1 MVAELGAH
9 VRGRNPRGTAMVE
22 MAFVLP
28 LLLLLLFG
36 VLEFGRLFVEWQIVQ
51 SAAHSGVRSASLYRA
66 ECAAATV
73 EQEVRATVDAV
84 ISANPLTRRKA
95 SEVVVDNPCSTQ
107 AEQLSCVTVRLQSDY
122 GVLGGFA
129 SLFSSQPDVTLEAI
143 SVMRPEAATGAAT
156 GTSSCTAGV

>member
-1 MVAELGAH
+1 MVAVLGVH
-9 VRGRNPRGTAMVE
+9 VRGRNHRGTAMVE

-51 SAAHSGVRSASLYRA
+51 SAANSGVRSASLYRA
-66 ECAAATV
+66 ECTAATV

-84 ISANPLTRRKA
+84 ISANPLTRRKTR
-95 SEVVVDNPCSTQ
+95 EIVVDNPCSTQ
-107 AEQLSCVTVRLQSDY
+107 AERLSCVTVRLQSDY
-122 GVLGGFA
+122 GVLAGFA

-156 GTSSCTAGV
+156 GTSGCTAGV